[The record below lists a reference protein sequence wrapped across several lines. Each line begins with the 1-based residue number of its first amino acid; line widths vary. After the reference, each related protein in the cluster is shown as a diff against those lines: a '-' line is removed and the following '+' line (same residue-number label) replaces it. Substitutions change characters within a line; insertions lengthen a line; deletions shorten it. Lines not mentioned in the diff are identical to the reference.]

1 MGYAVNILIVEDDL
15 SLQKLYEMILK
26 AYGYNVIE
34 KANNGQEAVKLYKM
48 FSANLD
54 IFLMDIELP

>member
-26 AYGYNVIE
+26 AYGYNVIG